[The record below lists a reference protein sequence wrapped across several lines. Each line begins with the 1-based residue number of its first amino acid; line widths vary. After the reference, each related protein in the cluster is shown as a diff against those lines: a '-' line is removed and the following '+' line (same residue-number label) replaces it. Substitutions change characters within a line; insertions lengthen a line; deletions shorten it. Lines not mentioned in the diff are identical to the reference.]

1 MKLGDLKFWLAPAEG
16 QEAFQVKVLIPVL
29 VIAVFAVML
38 PWVLQFTTGRIS
50 RFDLFALPTMA
61 LVFFA
66 CAICLK
72 LRASAANAVVI
83 LIMFTLGAYELVDF
97 ALVSLPFIMTSS
109 QASIGVLWISVIFMM
124 TFLTFSETIA
134 AFLSIAYVIVVILIV
149 AIQTRFKFN
158 DLQSEIFITIL
169 LFNAIVIG
177 FLWMFSRIRESLKTM
192 EIMAN
197 TDSLTELNN
206 RRAMQTKLDKTHL
219 LTKPYAIVILDIDHF
234 KLVND
239 THGHDRGDQVLRELA
254 FVLANQI
261 RGSDSVA
268 RWGGEEF
275 LVLFANIK
283 PIDADMASNR
293 LLLAVRQA
301 NLAGLQITVSIG
313 LAYHDPDDSQGL
325 EQVTAQADAALYRA
339 KNAGRDQ
346 VAK

>member
-1 MKLGDLKFWLAPAEG
+1 MKLSDLKSWLAPAEG
-16 QEAFQVKVLIPVL
+16 QEVFRAQVLIQVL
-29 VIAVFAVML
+29 LIAVFAVMM
-38 PWVLQFTTGRIS
+38 PWVLEFTTGRIS
-50 RFDLFALPTMA
+50 QFDLFALPTMA
-61 LVFFA
+61 LVFSA
-66 CAICLK
+66 CTIWLK
-72 LRASAANAVVI
+72 VKTSAANAVVI
-83 LIMFTLGAYELVDF
+83 LIILTLGAYELVDF
-97 ALVSLPFIMTSS
+97 ALVSIPFIMTSS
-109 QASIGVLWISVIFMM
+109 HASIGVLWISVIFMM
-124 TFLTFSETIA
+124 AFLSFSETIA
-134 AFLSIAYVIVVILIV
+134 GFLSITYVIMIIIIV
-149 AIQTRFKFN
+149 AIRTGFKFN

-169 LFNAIVIG
+169 LFNVIVIG
-177 FLWMFSRIRESLKTM
+177 FLWMFSRIRVSLKTM

-206 RRAMQTKLDKTHL
+206 RRAMQTKLEKTHL

-234 KLVND
+234 KSVND
-239 THGHDRGDQVLRELA
+239 TYGHDRGDQVLRELA

-283 PIDADMASNR
+283 PIDADMTANR

-313 LAYHDPDDSQGL
+313 LACHDPDDLQGL
-325 EQVTAQADAALYRA
+325 EKVTAQADAALYRA